1 MTENDL
7 DLLAKDRFLRPEH
20 FSCTFSELKER
31 VKHCKHEGYMVYFT
45 KNGQTQAFKMK
56 SPFYLVSKFLARST
70 TENLEKKL
78 NKRNFEEEFFPLVDY
93 INENFEQYKAFNET
107 ERVEF
112 IQSFLGSFGR
122 YKDAPATEKTPAK
135 LKLRKHQLN

>member
-1 MTENDL
+1 
-7 DLLAKDRFLRPEH
+7 
-20 FSCTFSELKER
+20 
-31 VKHCKHEGYMVYFT
+31 
-45 KNGQTQAFKMK
+45 MK

-122 YKDAPATEKTPAK
+122 YKDAPVTEKTPTK
-135 LKLRKHQLN
+135 LKKRF